1 MTFRAYSLKFSAGA
15 AILLSLYGPHS
26 YAAPD
31 ITSQL
36 TRSSIDTSYQSCKTL
51 IHCTDILDRH
61 DPDSFDYSV
70 LAVDFDRFG
79 ENGRAILW
87 RKIEAGKNGDA
98 EAEALANRALDIL
111 SRSPKILPPAE
122 QRRIAEMW
130 QRDAGAPY
138 RPDLLARIMMTNLSP
153 MVRSTAIQTLNHP
166 HAEITYYSRV
176 ILAQTLKRN
185 MSFPMPK
192 ADLAPLRRAALD
204 TASPVLSRLI
214 WPWRITRP

>member
-1 MTFRAYSLKFSAGA
+1 MRMVMTFRAYSLKFSAGA

-138 RPDLLARIMMTNLSP
+138 R
-153 MVRSTAIQTLNHP
+153 Q
-166 HAEITYYSRV
+166 
-176 ILAQTLKRN
+176 
-185 MSFPMPK
+185 
-192 ADLAPLRRAALD
+192 PLF
-204 TASPVLSRLI
+204 
-214 WPWRITRP
+214 WPRF